1 MKLKLTATALF
12 TALSLSGCKT
22 LSQKDVVQL
31 DAYSVCKGFSETQPI
46 STARRSL
53 GAVIS
58 MGLSEARVAR
68 DKAENAL
75 YEAEMVSRG
84 IKSCS
89 SEGLAKYECEKIYSD
104 TSSSDFLKCSLE
116 MTYTIDARKSADEAK
131 EEARRAKAAAFKAQ
145 QELKKQKQD
154 NEYNAIFD

>member
-12 TALSLSGCKT
+12 TAISLSGCKT

-58 MGLSEARVAR
+58 MGLSRPELPETKPKMHCTKPRWYPEA
-68 DKAENAL
+68 
-75 YEAEMVSRG
+75 
-84 IKSCS
+84 
-89 SEGLAKYECEKIYSD
+89 
-104 TSSSDFLKCSLE
+104 
-116 MTYTIDARKSADEAK
+116 
-131 EEARRAKAAAFKAQ
+131 
-145 QELKKQKQD
+145 
-154 NEYNAIFD
+154 